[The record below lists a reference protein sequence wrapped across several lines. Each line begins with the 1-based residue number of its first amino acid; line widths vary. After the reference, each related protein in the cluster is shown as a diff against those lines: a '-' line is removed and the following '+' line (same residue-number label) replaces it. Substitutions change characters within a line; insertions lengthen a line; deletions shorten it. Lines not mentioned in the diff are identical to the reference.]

1 MKRDVIK
8 QLAVGGLA
16 MTAVA
21 GIAVGAAAAANDSPP
36 DTPAAAPLG
45 GPEPATPSLTPSQAG
60 RATPVPA
67 PAVVTQG
74 KRTLPA
80 GAPTRPQE
88 KPLPKDAVKACQ
100 MLLQSQ
106 HPLKSA
112 KLAVRLDGAPGAVV
126 VLADS
131 NYWAGCST
139 AYARHNGE
147 GSLREP
153 AKLGK
158 PPATADTFAVANN
171 LIPMQGKEY
180 DYYWAAGQLPA
191 GVAKIAYTFPDG
203 AIEHAVVKGNYWLMQ
218 HREAKPWV
226 QGSDPKRPKIKVTLQ
241 RPDGSVLKEFRL
253 TWGEQTC
260 AQISHGC

>member
-16 MTAVA
+16 VAAVA
-21 GIAVGAAAAANDSPP
+21 GIAVGAAAAANDSPT
-36 DTPAAAPLG
+36 DTPVAAPLG
-45 GPEPATPSLTPSQAG
+45 GPDPAIPSVTPRKPG
-60 RATPVPA
+60 RAT

-74 KRTLPA
+74 KTTLPA
-80 GAPTRPQE
+80 GVPTRPQE

-100 MLLQSQ
+100 KLLQSQ

-112 KLAVRLDGAPGAVV
+112 KLAARLDGAPGAIV
-126 VLADS
+126 VLANG

-139 AYARHNGE
+139 AYARQNGE

-203 AIEHAVVKGNYWLMQ
+203 ATEHAVVKGNYWLMQ

-226 QGSDPKRPKIKVTLQ
+226 QGSDPKRAKLKVTLQ
-241 RPDGSVLKEFRL
+241 RSDGSVLKEFRL